1 MGDFNVDLSEVKAA
15 EEQVA
20 EQQEV
25 VVTDETE
32 STGHKVIF
40 YIILGLVGLSGVGI
54 PILIWLLIR
63 EHKKVKQLE
72 TAKAPETAVI
82 EAGTEEKAEEK
93 EEPKVE
99 EKAPETKAKK

>member
-1 MGDFNVDLSEVKAA
+1 MGEFNVDLSEVKAA
-15 EEQVA
+15 EEQV
-20 EQQEV
+20 QQEEV

-63 EHKKVKQLE
+63 EHKKVKQLTE
-72 TAKAPETAVI
+72 AKAPETAAVI
-82 EAGTEEKAEEK
+82 ETEEKVEEK

-99 EKAPETKAKK
+99 EKAPEAKSKSK

>member
-15 EEQVA
+15 EEQV
-20 EQQEV
+20 QQEEV